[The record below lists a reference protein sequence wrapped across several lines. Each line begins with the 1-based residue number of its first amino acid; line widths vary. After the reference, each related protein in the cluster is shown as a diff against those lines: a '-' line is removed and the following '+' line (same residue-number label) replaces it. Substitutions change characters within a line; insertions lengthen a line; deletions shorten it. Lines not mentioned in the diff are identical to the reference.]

1 MWFTKPFLYSFTNLG
16 AQPETGSNLIS
27 PLIWIWFHL
36 KFYLVIR
43 SFVSL
48 KTDSPNVS
56 RGICN
61 SFQVFESSGHGK
73 LEIQVNFWNEPS
85 LGVGFDDVKPIGPN
99 MKIPC
104 GNAFTAVSLI
114 LFLFWH
120 VSLSFC
126 RSF

>member
-1 MWFTKPFLYSFTNLG
+1 MWFTKPFLHSFTNMG

-27 PLIWIWFHL
+27 PLIWIWFYL

-48 KTDSPNVS
+48 KTDSPSVS
-56 RGICN
+56 QGICN
-61 SFQVFESSGHGK
+61 SCQVFESSGHGK
-73 LEIQVNFWNEPS
+73 SEIQVNFWNKPS
-85 LGVGFDDVKPIGPN
+85 LWVGFNDGKPIGPN

-104 GNAFTAVSLI
+104 VNALTAVSLI

-120 VSLSFC
+120 VSLSFY
-126 RSF
+126 RYF